1 MAIDVVLW
9 VLMVERKHRDNK
21 KAPPNEPAT
30 TRPTV
35 NHENNAD
42 GDYGTFEQGLPPC
55 DSQEDTNETNR
66 LLPPP
71 VPSSSERDQK
81 AEGTTPSPL
90 PNFLIL
96 LARPRMLAAL
106 LGAFMQDL
114 LLSELS
120 STLPLRMK
128 TLFHFNSQSVG
139 TVFLFLMLANFAS
152 PFLGALSDR
161 VGARATITAGFV
173 LLTPL
178 WILLRLIDHNSTGQ
192 IALLYVL
199 LVAIGLGLNLV
210 LAPVFTEAKL
220 VVDEIQTEQPGLL
233 GEKGAYATSF
243 ALMNMAYAAGSLV
256 GPILGS
262 VLVDRIGWGNST
274 LVFGLLC
281 AGCTIPSF
289 YGASGKERKGEK
301 TTGEQA

>member
-1 MAIDVVLW
+1 MALDVVLW
-9 VLMVERKHRDNK
+9 VLMIERKHGDK
-21 KAPPNEPAT
+21 KGSPNEPDT
-30 TRPTV
+30 TRPPV
-35 NHENNAD
+35 EHQNNVD
-42 GDYGTFEQGLPPC
+42 GDYGTFEQGLPPR
-55 DSQEDTNETNR
+55 DSQEEPNETNR
-66 LLPPP
+66 LLPAG
-71 VPSSSERDQK
+71 PSSSERDQK
-81 AEGTTPSPL
+81 AEATTPSSL

-114 LLSELS
+114 ILAELS

-139 TVFLFLMLANFAS
+139 TVFLFLLLANFAS

-161 VGARATITAGFV
+161 IGARATITSGFV

-178 WILLRLIDHNSTGQ
+178 LILLRLIDHNSTGQ
-192 IALLYVL
+192 IALLYVF

-243 ALMNMAYAAGSLV
+243 ALMNMSYAAGSLI
-256 GPILGS
+256 GPIFGS
-262 VLVDRIGWGNST
+262 LLVDRVGWGTST

-281 AGCTIPSF
+281 AVCTIPSF
-289 YGASGKERKGEK
+289 YAAGGRAQKGEK
-301 TTGEQA
+301 TTGEEA

>member
-1 MAIDVVLW
+1 MVLDVVLW
-9 VLMVERKHRDNK
+9 VLMVERKHGDK
-21 KAPPNEPAT
+21 KASPNEPDT
-30 TRPTV
+30 TYSTSK
-35 NHENNAD
+35 HQNNAD
-42 GDYGTFEQGLPPC
+42 GDYGTFEQGLPANGSP
-55 DSQEDTNETNR
+55 EEPNETNR
-66 LLPPP
+66 LLPAG
-71 VPSSSERDQK
+71 PSSSERDQK
-81 AEGTTPSPL
+81 ARGTTPSSL
-90 PNFLIL
+90 PISLIL

-114 LLSELS
+114 LLAELS

-128 TLFHFNSQSVG
+128 TVFHFNSQDVG
-139 TVFLFLMLANFAS
+139 TVFIFLMLASFAS
-152 PFLGALSDR
+152 PLLGALSDR

-220 VVDEIQTEQPGLL
+220 VVDEIETEQPGLL

-243 ALMNMAYAAGSLV
+243 ALMNMSYAAGSLV

-262 VLVDRIGWGNST
+262 ILVDRAGWGNST

-281 AGCTIPSF
+281 AVCTIPTF
-289 YGASGKERKGEK
+289 YAAGGKVRRAEK
-301 TTGEQA
+301 TTGERV